1 MKQSVKLLFVLVI
14 TLSLSLSACDRE
26 KTVCTP
32 VVGNPKPTLQLSDL
46 LKITPTP
53 GLKHAQGEIEIGG
66 KLMLVDKLVD
76 YPICND
82 DWSGTVY
89 VSCDAQVAA
98 WDPEEGSRFFEGC
111 NLHIEPDAV
120 VYVAAHNDVPHYKG
134 CSCHTGEVYEIINP

>member
-1 MKQSVKLLFVLVI
+1 MKSSKFFLLL
-14 TLSLSLSACDRE
+14 TLLILIGVLSACDRE

-32 VVGNPKPTLQLSDL
+32 EVGTPKPTLQLIDL
-46 LKITPTP
+46 IKITPIP
-53 GLKHAQGEIEIGG
+53 GLIPDPTEVEIGG
-66 KLMLVDKLVD
+66 KLISVDKLVN

-82 DWSGTVY
+82 DWSGIVY

-111 NLHIEPDAV
+111 NLNVEPDAV
-120 VYVAAHNDVPHYKG
+120 VYVAAHNDSPHYKG